1 MIEAPTSNSSPRRL
15 PRRWLEI
22 LLVCALAAPAV
33 ADDDD
38 HEEAW
43 RLREAGTIMPLEQ
56 LLERVREEHPGRVIG
71 VELEYE
77 DGRRVYEI
85 ELLDERGRVR
95 ELLFDAA
102 DGAYLGED

>member
-1 MIEAPTSNSSPRRL
+1 MIEDRTSSGSARRRPGL
-15 PRRWLEI
+15 YVEL

-33 ADDDD
+33 ADDD

-56 LLERVREEHPGRVIG
+56 LLERVRADHPGRVIG
-71 VELEYE
+71 VELEHE

-85 ELLDERGRVR
+85 ELLDEEGRVR

-102 DGAYLGED
+102 DGEFLGED

>member
-1 MIEAPTSNSSPRRL
+1 MNDFSPFAPLRL
-15 PRRWLEI
+15 CVEI
-22 LLVCALAAPAV
+22 FLLSVLTTPAW

-43 RLREAGTIMPLEQ
+43 RLREAGEILPLERI
-56 LLERVREEHPGRVIG
+56 LEKSREAFPGRVIG
-71 VELEYE
+71 VELEHE
-77 DGRRVYEI
+77 HGTLVYEI

-102 DGAYLGED
+102 DGRYLGEE